1 MATESEE
8 ERAVRLQQMRD
19 RLATESEEERAV
31 RLQQMRDRLA
41 SETEEERAARL
52 QRMSANQRHRL
63 ASETEE
69 ERAAKLQQMSA
80 NQCHRLAT
88 ETEEERAARLQRM
101 RDRLASET
109 EEERAGSEREAKL
122 QRNREGQR
130 GQQSQLP
137 LFEQPSVQ
145 AKMRKFHA
153 EIAGL
158 EMQKCTTCSEGFP
171 GLQLRSHSTE
181 CVRCNR
187 DKHVPK
193 LYSSMNNMDP
203 TIRPAP
209 TAPHQQC
216 HTSCSACT

>member
-1 MATESEE
+1 M
-8 ERAVRLQQMRD
+8 
-19 RLATESEEERAV
+19 
-31 RLQQMRDRLA
+31 
-41 SETEEERAARL
+41 
-52 QRMSANQRHRL
+52 
-63 ASETEE
+63 
-69 ERAAKLQQMSA
+69 QQMSA

-88 ETEEERAARLQRM
+88 ETEEERAARLQQMRDRLASETEEERTARLQRM

-109 EEERAGSEREAKL
+109 EEERAARLQQMSANQHHRMAAETGSEREARL
-122 QRNREGQR
+122 QCNREGQR

-153 EIAGL
+153 EIAAL
-158 EMQKCTTCSEGFP
+158 EMQKCTTCSERSP

-193 LYSSMNNMDP
+193 LYSNVLNNDIFP
-203 TIRPAP
+203 YIHVHLLYFVWYLIVTYS
-209 TAPHQQC
+209 T
-216 HTSCSACT
+216 